1 MCYNGVMSRIE
12 FLVIGLYIAGGVALG
27 YIMLLLNVIISKL

>member
-12 FLVIGLYIAGGVALG
+12 FLVIGLYIAGGAAIG
-27 YIMLLLNVIISKL
+27 YMTSLLNTVIAKL